1 MLFAVVLCKC
11 LCIMGEYI
19 DLAVNFRSF
28 HAYQGTRFSFLA
40 REIVLQ
46 IGKECDKGQITI
58 GM

>member
-1 MLFAVVLCKC
+1 
-11 LCIMGEYI
+11 MGEYI
-19 DLAVNFRSF
+19 DLAVNFMSF